1 MRTFNCNT
9 AVFTF
14 VGTTVAATVTNV
26 VRTYVDYL
34 GHLLKHARSARVLS
48 RSVWSDAA
56 AMWRAASMRMAPA
69 YAGIT
74 GSGRQIGLSCQSSPF
89 CLPTGPAFQ
98 SERGAL
104 R

>member
-1 MRTFNCNT
+1 MRTHNNFT

-14 VGTTVAATVTNV
+14 VSTTVATTVTNV
-26 VRTYVDYL
+26 VRTLDGYL
-34 GHLLKHARSARVLS
+34 GHLLKHARSPKARS
-48 RSVWSDAA
+48 SWSDAA
-56 AMWRAASMRMAPA
+56 DLRWRAPSMRMVPA

-74 GSGRQIGLSCQSSPF
+74 GSAGQCGSDIVSPF
-89 CLPTGPAFQ
+89 CSPRGPAFQ

>member
-1 MRTFNCNT
+1 MRTFNNNT

-14 VGTTVAATVTNV
+14 VGNMVAATVTNV
-26 VRTYVDYL
+26 VRTYVAYL
-34 GHLLKHARSARVLS
+34 GHLLKHARSAVALS
-48 RSVWSDAA
+48 RSTRDDAD
-56 AMWRAASMRMAPA
+56 MLWRAPAMRMAPA

-74 GSGRQIGLSCQSSPF
+74 GSGRQDGSSCQTSPF
-89 CLPTGPAFQ
+89 CLPIGPAFR